1 MSKSRMSRREFLRL
15 TTVASAAA
23 ALAACA
29 PAVTQTVAPQ
39 ATQAPM
45 ATSAPAATAVPPT
58 KAPAAPVAT
67 SAPAAT
73 AAPAASTYT
82 EAPMLAALVKAGSLP
97 SVDKRLPEKP
107 MIVKGNSVGKYGGNW
122 RMGTTG
128 VSDSALHTRLFAY
141 EQLVRWNPEW
151 TAVIPNVAESFDV
164 NKDATEFTFHLRKG
178 LKWSDG
184 KPFTANDV
192 SFIFDEIL
200 KDPDLK
206 FSMPGVMLIG
216 GKPGT
221 CAKVDD
227 FTLKFTFPVSYGLF
241 INLLATPDNQFLTNI
256 EAEWAKGFMKK
267 FVAADKL
274 DADMKAA
281 KFTNYLD
288 YFQAMVWRPAG
299 TSTLTEYS
307 VAGRPTMFP
316 FVVDTPFSGSATQE
330 VFVRNPYFFKV
341 DEKGNQYPYIDK
353 LTLTITDPAAM
364 LLKASNGEID
374 FQMRH
379 FNTNTNKP
387 VLFDNQK
394 KGDFTFFNLKD
405 AANNKEVIH
414 FNMSHKDPAKR
425 AIFGDINFRIGMSYA
440 INRQEIIDTVF
451 VGQAKPYQAAPLE
464 GTPFY
469 NKQLATQYLEF
480 DVKKANEALDKVL
493 PKKDASGMRTMPDGK
508 PLSIVIETSNATKTD
523 GDTANM
529 LVKYWKAVGV
539 AVDHKDE
546 ERGLLYT
553 HKDGNDLDA
562 MIWAGEGGA
571 NAIMDPR
578 SYCPST
584 NLESAWGIAWA
595 LWYSGSS
602 SQFKEEPKGD
612 VKKVCDLYDQL
623 KGSPTYDGQ
632 VAIMKQIL
640 QIAADN
646 FFCIGVC
653 TPPDLFGIR
662 KNNFMNVTDNMLNS
676 WVFPTAAPYNPFT
689 YYFNA

>member
-15 TTVASAAA
+15 TTIASAAA

-29 PAVTQTVAPQ
+29 PAVTATVAPQ

-45 ATSAPAATAVPPT
+45 ATSVPAATSAPAATAVAAT
-58 KAPAAPVAT
+58 KP
-67 SAPAAT
+67 PAAT
-73 AAPAASTYT
+73 AAPAASTYS

-107 MIVKGNSVGKYGGNW
+107 MVVKGNSVGKYGGNW

-128 VSDSALHTRLFAY
+128 VSDGALHTRTFAY

-151 TAVIPNVAESFDV
+151 TAVIPNIAESFEV
-164 NKDATEFTFHLRKG
+164 SKDATEFTFHLRKG

-184 KPFTANDV
+184 KPFTAGDV
-192 SFIFDEIL
+192 TFFFDEIL

-206 FSMPGVMLIG
+206 FAQIGIMKIAGKEGVCT
-216 GKPGT
+216 KT
-221 CAKVDD
+221 DD
-227 FTLKFTFPVSYGLF
+227 FTLKFTFPVPYGLF
-241 INLLATPDNQFLTNI
+241 MALLATPDYQMITNI
-256 EAEWAKGFMKK
+256 QAEWAKTYMKK
-267 FVAADKL
+267 FVDPAKLAAD
-274 DADMKAA
+274 MSAA

-288 YFQAMVWRPAG
+288 YFQAMVWRQVG
-299 TSTLTEYS
+299 TGTLTEYTI
-307 VAGRPTMFP
+307 AGRPTMFP
-316 FVVDTPFSGSATQE
+316 FVVDKPFTGSATQE
-330 VFVRNPYFFKV
+330 VFVRNPYFYKV
-341 DEKGNQYPYIDK
+341 DEKGQQYPYIDK
-353 LTLTITDPAAM
+353 LTLDIYGDVAAM

-394 KGDFTFFNLKD
+394 KGDYTFFNLKD

-414 FNMSHKDPAKR
+414 WNMSSKDPAKR
-425 AIFGDINFRIGMSYA
+425 AIFGNKDFRIGMSYA

-469 NKQLATQYLEF
+469 NKQLATQYIEF
-480 DVKKANEALDKVL
+480 DVAKANAALDKAL
-493 PKKDASGMRTMPDGK
+493 PKKDAAGMRTYPDGK
-508 PLSIVIETSNATKTD
+508 PLNLIIETSNATKTD

-539 AVDHKDE
+539 SVEHKPE
-546 ERGLLYT
+546 ERNLLYT

-571 NAIMDPR
+571 NPIMDARCYLPW
-578 SYCPST
+578 S
-584 NLESAWGIAWA
+584 LEAAWGVAWA
-595 LWYSGSS
+595 WWYTGGSS
-602 SQFKEEPKGD
+602 EFKEAPTGD
-612 VKKVCDLYDQL
+612 VKKVCDLYDTL
-623 KGSPTYDGQ
+623 KGTPTYEGQ
-632 VAIMKQIL
+632 VEVMKQIL
-640 QIAADN
+640 QVAADA

-653 TPPDLFGIR
+653 TPPDLYGIR

-676 WVFPTAAPYNPFT
+676 WVFPTAAPYNAFT
-689 YYFNA
+689 YYFNS